1 MSSREMTSQSRF
13 PIFIPHSTAMKKITS
28 LLLLILLSLSA
39 LTQSLPRS
47 TPEAEGVSSAAI
59 LRFIEAYQTNIHEL
73 HSVMII
79 RHGKVIT
86 EAWWN
91 PYAADLK
98 HSMYSISKSWTST
111 AVGFAVDEKKLSVTD
126 KVISFFPEYQGLA
139 SKPFVA
145 DLTVKDLLTMS
156 VGHDREDF
164 GSVFMQADWTNAFL
178 RLPIVYKPGTKFMYN
193 TLATY
198 LLSAIVQKATGQKL
212 MDYLTPRLFTPLGIS
227 GVDWEENNK
236 GINTGGWG
244 IRVKTEDMAKLGLL
258 YLNKGQF
265 NGKQI
270 LSSEW
275 VKEATSKQIEQ
286 KPDTTQAA
294 KDSSDWLQGYGYQFW
309 RCRNNAVRGDGAF
322 GQYIVMMPDQ
332 DAVVII
338 TSESLDLQDDLNM
351 IWRNLLPA
359 FSNNNSIPKDRKS
372 LHRLQKKI
380 KQLKLNPPATITK
393 KGNQQLVNTS
403 FPLNANAF
411 NFASIKVQQSKK
423 SWSLVIDDK
432 AKKTYEIPLGFQT
445 WALGE
450 TTLVGP
456 YLLRPAPINFGLLGA
471 FKTAGS
477 CRWLDE
483 ETLEI
488 TIRYI
493 ESPHHWTMQ
502 LKKEEGLLK
511 MKLINSYAPDTVME
525 IKEKK

>member
-1 MSSREMTSQSRF
+1 
-13 PIFIPHSTAMKKITS
+13 MKKFYS
-28 LLLLILLSLSA
+28 LVLFLLASVIA
-39 LTQSLPRS
+39 FTQSLPRS

-59 LRFIEAYQTNIHEL
+59 QHFIQAYQTNKHEL
-73 HSVMII
+73 HSIMIV

-86 EAWWN
+86 EAWWS

-111 AVGFAVDEKKLSVTD
+111 AVGFAVDEKKIAVTD
-126 KVISFFPEYQGLA
+126 KVLSFFPEYSALV
-139 SKPFVA
+139 SKPNVA
-145 DLTVKDLLTMS
+145 NLTVKDLLTMS
-156 VGHDREDF
+156 VGHDKEDF
-164 GSVFMQADWTNAFL
+164 GTVFMQADWANAFL
-178 RLPIVYKPGTKFMYN
+178 RLPIVYTPGTKFMYN

-212 MDYLTPRLFTPLGIS
+212 IDYLTPRLFNPLGIS
-227 GVDWEENNK
+227 AVDWEENNK

-258 YLNKGQF
+258 YLN
-265 NGKQI
+265 NGKYNGQQI

-309 RCRNNAVRGDGAF
+309 RCRHNAFRGDGAF
-322 GQYIVMMPDQ
+322 GQYIVMMPEQ

-359 FSNNNSIPKDRKS
+359 FSDKTSIANNRKK
-372 LHRLQKKI
+372 LRKLNKKI
-380 KQLKLNPPATITK
+380 HALRLNPPASAIK
-393 KGNQQLVNTS
+393 NGNGALINNS
-403 FPLNANAF
+403 FPLAANAL
-411 NFASIKVQQSKK
+411 NFASIKVQQNNNSTT
-423 SWSLVIDDK
+423 VIIEDR
-432 AKKTYEIPLGFQT
+432 AKKTYEIALGFQS
-445 WALGE
+445 WAYGA
-450 TTLVGP
+450 TKLVGP
-456 YLLRPAPINFGLLGA
+456 YLLRPAPINFGLLGD

-477 CRWLDE
+477 YRWVDA
-483 ETLEI
+483 ETLEL
-488 TIRYI
+488 TVRYI
-493 ESPHHWTMQ
+493 ESPHHWTFI
-502 LKKEEGLLK
+502 LKKEDDGLKLK
-511 MKLINSYAPDTVME
+511 VINSYAPETVLE